1 MARTTKT
8 MSDTPQLVPT
18 HPASDVEMAGAS
30 TDTRGMSRPT
40 LSPGD
45 LTVDVTTVGSGEQWP
60 VLLPPGTAGATTA
73 VSGVVGT
80 WTSGVMCDATWCINE
95 TRNAYFHVTGG
106 AWKKIFN
113 GTDGAFMALTTLA
126 AQAKQTGHQMN
137 IREEAD
143 GMVHEIYL
151 W

>member
-1 MARTTKT
+1 MSNSTKGKT
-8 MSDTPQLVPT
+8 DTDMPTLVPSQSRT
-18 HPASDVEMAGAS
+18 DEASG
-30 TDTRGMSRPT
+30 GMSAPSEMPDEHFAAAVASIERA
-40 LSPGD
+40 
-45 LTVDVTTVGSGEQWP
+45 P
-60 VLLPPGTAGATTA
+60 VLTPPGTAGATAA
-73 VSGVVGT
+73 VTGVTGT
-80 WTSGVMCDATWCINE
+80 WTSGVMCDATWTINE
-95 TRNAYFHVTGG
+95 TRNAYFHVAGG

-113 GTDGAFMALTTLA
+113 GSDGSYMALVTLA